1 MSPLTWDFKCKVTK
15 KWLNFEF
22 SDLVC
27 YGSFSQQRPW
37 LRDWF
42 LLLANLVGNFFTP
55 KLQPSCFFFHWN
67 YSFLGDVRSP
77 QMISKDIASRNPLNS
92 GVGIIQVICPVS
104 WFWLWKIFRK
114 KLRGVRMLTSLLSL
128 ITLRPWQVRFVIKCR
143 ESVEGQ
149 PREEI
154 YMADQPTPTRNVPT
168 PEIRPF

>member
-1 MSPLTWDFKCKVTK
+1 MWDFKCKVTK

-37 LRDWF
+37 LSDWF
-42 LLLANLVGNFFTP
+42 LLLANLVGNFPPRSYNLHVCFPTEII
-55 KLQPSCFFFHWN
+55 PSWAK
-67 YSFLGDVRSP
+67 SLDVRSP
-77 QMISKDIASRNPLNS
+77 QMISKDIASRNPPSPL
-92 GVGIIQVICPVS
+92 VLTLEDFP
-104 WFWLWKIFRK
+104 K

-143 ESVEGQ
+143 EAVEGQ
-149 PREEI
+149 PREDFFL
-154 YMADQPTPTRNVPT
+154 MAGQPPPTRNVPT